1 MVNRQRKKE
10 VKANRKCNDTENCKK
25 ERDETLLCE
34 NELQTGND
42 AINCTVR

>member
-1 MVNRQRKKE
+1 MTQKT
-10 VKANRKCNDTENCKK
+10 AKK

-42 AINCTVR
+42 AINCTVRYYM